1 MDAEADRLAYVHN
14 YVLFCL
20 SFSLTHAAVNCVL
33 AYSSTLLGPSLG
45 GYASFTLY
53 LCYSLSNIF
62 AARPAL
68 SHLGPKWAVFCGL
81 TGMLAYVVSFFLAA
95 IFPSAAWVV
104 FLFGAFVGG
113 IGAGILWVSQSVYFS
128 LNAAAAAEADSR
140 YSYTETYSH
149 FAGYFAFY
157 YLMFEVIFQ
166 GFGLIAFLFN
176 LDYRLWMLVVF
187 GLYSACAV
195 FGWLLLIRVKDLKPT
210 ETVEGNGE
218 SSSPPLQIEVAN
230 SGCAAL
236 LVVKEMFSSIQ
247 LLFVMP
253 FQM

>member
-1 MDAEADRLAYVHN
+1 MDAEANRVAYLRN

-53 LCYSLSNIF
+53 LCYSFSNIF
-62 AARPAL
+62 AARRAL
-68 SHLGPKWAVFCGL
+68 NYLGPKWAVFCGL
-81 TGMLAYVVSFFLAA
+81 TGMLVYVVSFFFAA

-128 LNAAAAAEADSR
+128 LNAAAAAEVDSR

-157 YLMFEVIFQ
+157 YLMFEVLFQ

-176 LDYRLWMLVVF
+176 LDYRVWMFVVF

-195 FGWLLLIRVKDLKPT
+195 LGWLLLIRVKDLKPT
-210 ETVEGNGE
+210 DNAEGNGE
-218 SSSPPLQIEVAN
+218 ISSPPQPIQEKTSA
-230 SGCAAL
+230 GGAF
-236 LVVKEMFSSIQ
+236 LVIKEIFSSMP
-247 LLFVMP
+247 LLLVMP